1 MVIFHSKLLV
11 YQRVSIFG
19 GHPLKITP
27 VAPPQN
33 TPPPTFRRLRWLFY
47 TGGDRWR
54 GGPLKVQKVGIVL
67 KKLWEILGKHG
78 NTIGR
83 SGFFLLTEQNRGC
96 KTWDIM
102 G

>member
-1 MVIFHSKLLV
+1 MARWPVEGPKS
-11 YQRVSIFG
+11 
-19 GHPLKITP
+19 GH
-27 VAPPQN
+27 
-33 TPPPTFRRLRWLFY
+33 
-47 TGGDRWR
+47 
-54 GGPLKVQKVGIVL
+54 VL

-78 NTIGR
+78 KTIGR